1 MCVKLFQNNPV
12 YILQIKVLA
21 FYKQIIRL
29 WHAVPI
35 LVYLKIQIQLQQKKI
50 IKDSLEPK
58 RSHHQTNRPIN

>member
-35 LVYLKIQIQLQQKKI
+35 LVYLKIQIQLQQKK
-50 IKDSLEPK
+50 
-58 RSHHQTNRPIN
+58 NY